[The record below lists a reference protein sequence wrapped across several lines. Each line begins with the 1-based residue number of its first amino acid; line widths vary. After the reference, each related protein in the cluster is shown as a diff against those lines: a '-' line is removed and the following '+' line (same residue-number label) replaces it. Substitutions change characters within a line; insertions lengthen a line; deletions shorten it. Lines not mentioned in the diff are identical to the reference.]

1 MYHHDE
7 ISFEEIDEIDI
18 IFIVQSHIV
27 VACDAEIHDYGGD
40 ASDHWCLDHIEIVIV
55 CIDKS

>member
-40 ASDHWCLDHIEIVIV
+40 ASDH
-55 CIDKS
+55 